1 MDPHGGGRPAGR
13 SRFVDRRSD
22 LSRRPEVDW
31 FRTLDLEP
39 STGDSFACP
48 ARLWNTRV
56 RWEKGTLV
64 FLCLIAWL
72 VPGAGHLWLRRT
84 RKGLVFL
91 VVLPLMFATGLWLE
105 GRVFPFEPSQP
116 LVALAS
122 IADFGVGLA
131 YIIARAAGYGAG
143 RVVAVTYEY
152 GNSFLIVS
160 GLLNFLVILD
170 VYGHRARAE
179 VRVKTTCRATEWKA
193 TFCCCSCFRAL
204 FSVVFANLMQDEPWE
219 QLRLGLLLFAGFVGV
234 AFVASWLMYPFPF

>member
-1 MDPHGGGRPAGR
+1 MER
-13 SRFVDRRSD
+13 
-22 LSRRPEVDW
+22 
-31 FRTLDLEP
+31 
-39 STGDSFACP
+39 
-48 ARLWNTRV
+48 
-56 RWEKGTLV
+56 GTLV
-64 FLCLIAWL
+64 FLCLMAWL
-72 VPGAGHLWLRRT
+72 MPGAGHLWLRRT

-122 IADFGVGLA
+122 IADLGVGMG

-170 VYGHRARAE
+170 VYDI
-179 VRVKTTCRATEWKA
+179 
-193 TFCCCSCFRAL
+193 AL
-204 FSVVFANLMQDEPWE
+204 G
-219 QLRLGLLLFAGFVGV
+219 RK
-234 AFVASWLMYPFPF
+234 

>member
-1 MDPHGGGRPAGR
+1 M
-13 SRFVDRRSD
+13 
-22 LSRRPEVDW
+22 
-31 FRTLDLEP
+31 
-39 STGDSFACP
+39 
-48 ARLWNTRV
+48 
-56 RWEKGTLV
+56 EKGTLV

-122 IADFGVGLA
+122 IADLGVGMA
-131 YIIARAAGYGAG
+131 YIVARAVGYDAG
-143 RVVAVTYEY
+143 RVVAVTFEY

-170 VYGHRARAE
+170 AYDI
-179 VRVKTTCRATEWKA
+179 
-193 TFCCCSCFRAL
+193 AL
-204 FSVVFANLMQDEPWE
+204 G
-219 QLRLGLLLFAGFVGV
+219 RK
-234 AFVASWLMYPFPF
+234 